1 MTLCRVEAASGVYH
15 LWLDR
20 PEARNA
26 LSAAMVRDLAAAI
39 KRIGDAA
46 DARCVIVAGRTSG
59 AFCAGADLKERQQMT
74 ELQAREAVDEIGA
87 TVAALAAV
95 PVPVI
100 AAVRGVAL
108 GGGLELALACDLRVA
123 ASDAVLGLPETR
135 LAIIPGAGGTQ
146 RLARIAGMARAKEW
160 IFTGR
165 RFSGA
170 EALAM
175 GVVDRAVPDHLVLDA
190 ALDLA
195 GEICRGGP
203 LALRAA
209 KQAIEDGFGGTL
221 AAGLQIERAAYDTLL
236 STEDRREGLLAFRE
250 KRPPQYRGM

>member
-1 MTLCRVEAASGVYH
+1 MALCSVESASGVYR

-26 LSAAMVRDLAAAI
+26 LSAAMVRELTAAI
-39 KRIGDAA
+39 ESIRAA
-46 DARCVIVAGRTSG
+46 RDVRCVIVAGRTAA
-59 AFCAGADLKERQQMT
+59 AFCAGADLKERNQMT
-74 ELQAREAVDEIGA
+74 ERQARGAVDAIGA
-87 TVAALAAV
+87 AVGALAAV
-95 PVPVI
+95 PAPVI

-123 ASDAVLGLPETR
+123 AADAVLGLPETR

-146 RLARIAGMARAKEW
+146 RLARIAGIARAKEL

-175 GVVDRAVPDHLVLDA
+175 GVVDRAVPDDRVMDA
-190 ALDLA
+190 AADLA
-195 GEICRGGP
+195 GEISRGGP

-209 KQAIEDGFGGTL
+209 KQAIEDGFGGAL
-221 AAGLQIERAAYDTLL
+221 AAGLQVERAAYDTLL
-236 STEDRREGLLAFRE
+236 PTEDRLEGLRAFKE
-250 KRPPQYRGM
+250 KRPPQYRGR